1 MSRISWGGFGVALQ
15 CLEKE
20 DIPPID
26 FHLHTN
32 WTDGA
37 NSVSEMHA
45 RAVECQ
51 LRAILFSEHV
61 RKTSGAWFHE
71 FAKNVRALAPDRC
84 QALVGI
90 ETKVAD
96 FEGNI
101 DCSEEILQD
110 CDLVIASVHRFPGE
124 DDQYLRGKSHL
135 SPKQALEKELRLALA
150 VLDNPEIDILGHPFG
165 MAWTRFRASP
175 SQDQLIRLI
184 EKAGERKVAF
194 EINSKYHS
202 EPLQLLRICRQM
214 GVAVSF
220 GSDAHSVE
228 EVGSVV
234 RILKEMA

>member
-1 MSRISWGGFGVALQ
+1 MSRIIRGGFGVALQ
-15 CLEKE
+15 GLEKE

-45 RAVECQ
+45 RAVACQ
-51 LRAILFSEHV
+51 LQAILFSEHV

-71 FAKNVRALAPDRC
+71 FAKNVRALAGDRC
-84 QALVGI
+84 HALVGI

-101 DCSEEILQD
+101 DCSKEILQD

-124 DDQYLRGKSHL
+124 EDQYLRVRSQL
-135 SPKQALEKELRLALA
+135 SPEQALEKELRLALA

-165 MAWTRFRASP
+165 MAWKRFRVSP
-175 SQDQLIRLI
+175 SKDQLIKLI
-184 EKAGERKVAF
+184 EKAGEKKVAF
-194 EINSKYHS
+194 EINPKYHP
-202 EPLQLLRICRQM
+202 EPIQLLRICREI
-214 GVAVSF
+214 GIAISL

-234 RILKEMA
+234 RILKEMT